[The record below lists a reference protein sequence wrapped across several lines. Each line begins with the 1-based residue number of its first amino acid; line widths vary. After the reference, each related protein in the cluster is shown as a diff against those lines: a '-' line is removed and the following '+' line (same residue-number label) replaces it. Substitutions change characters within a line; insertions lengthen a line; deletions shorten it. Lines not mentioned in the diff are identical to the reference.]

1 VSVHLPNIAPDV
13 RDQIV
18 NLMKRPE
25 GTLTFRYTFEGL
37 FDRSLGR
44 GILLQI
50 VTGGYLFRLT
60 RDEDLNLTF
69 TQAAPGT
76 GTRIATV
83 ALEPL
88 RDCASI
94 NVAITWSPDDIA
106 LHVLDP
112 RNPTRMLTA
121 HGARSP
127 RLFQVGVGGMIAEI
141 GDVGVEGI
149 ETYAYVDGK
158 TVIQP
163 PALEAWR
170 ATLKAVEVLLSGSST
185 EGYMYEVVTANLS
198 ISILVTGYETYCKRR
213 FLELEQ
219 EGMNPD
225 LAALFSVVLVREE
238 RQKREQGEALQIEQD
253 AAAQG
258 VSLIQHLS
266 DLRRLDFQD
275 FARCKRL
282 YNKAYHIK
290 FGEDLDQSNQILEEV
305 QKFIQA
311 RHRIV
316 HVTPLSPLIFE
327 PGKMED
333 EAMIARVQR
342 ATRAF
347 DTFING
353 LHAAT
358 LRLRPI
364 E

>member
-1 VSVHLPNIAPDV
+1 VSTHLHNNPPDV
-13 RDQIV
+13 RDQNTNQI
-18 NLMKRPE
+18 KRPE

-37 FDRSLGR
+37 FDPSIGN
-44 GILLQI
+44 GILIQV
-50 VTGGYLFRLT
+50 VTGGYLFRLA
-60 RDEDLNLTF
+60 RDQELNLTF

-94 NVAITWSPDDIA
+94 NVAMTWSPDNIA
-106 LHVLDP
+106 LHVLDT
-112 RNPTRMLTA
+112 RNPSRMLTA
-121 HGARSP
+121 QGTQAP
-127 RLFQVGVGGMIAEI
+127 RMFQVGVGGMVAEI
-141 GDVGVEGI
+141 GDAGVEAF
-149 ETYAYVDGK
+149 ETYAYVNGK
-158 TVIQP
+158 TIIQP

-170 ATLKAVEVLLSGSST
+170 ATLSAVKVLLSGSST

-198 ISILVTGYETYCKRR
+198 ISVLVTGYETYCKRR

-219 EGMNPD
+219 EGINPD
-225 LAALFSVVLVREE
+225 LDALFSVVLVREE
-238 RQKREQGEALQIEQD
+238 RQRRDRGEALQIDQD
-253 AAAQG
+253 AAQQG

-290 FGEDLDQSNQILEEV
+290 FGEDLNLSSQLLEEV
-305 QKFIQA
+305 QRFIRA

-316 HVTPLSPLIFE
+316 HVTPLSPMIFE
-327 PGKMED
+327 PGKMDD
-333 EAMIARVQR
+333 EAMDARVER

-347 DTFING
+347 DTFINE

-358 LRLRPI
+358 LRLRPDK
-364 E
+364 